1 MPELSDESYRVGV
14 TTHTEIA
21 IAGIPWPMYKLLA
34 LIVGGVTLLRVGGVT
49 ASMGTAVLAAAGAA
63 TLVWLTGSITAR
75 R

>member
-1 MPELSDESYRVGV
+1 MPELLDESYRVGV

-34 LIVGGVTLLRVGGVT
+34 LIVGVVTLLLVGVVT
-49 ASMGTAVLAAAGAA
+49 ASMGTAVLTAAGAA